1 MIVAAAIQYGPLIMS
16 RPAPC
21 RHHDV
26 LQSVMGMLIYQDER
40 DDINSNAVQGFLNDK
55 GEFLDRRAAYMHVL
69 GCGQGLPRREYLRKN
84 YPERNFYDGD
94 ELFSEDLW

>member
-26 LQSVMGMLIYQDER
+26 LHALNQMMGDSEESQKVRSVAI
-40 DDINSNAVQGFLNDK
+40 QGFINDEGRFFNRK
-55 GEFLDRRAAYMHVL
+55 DAFRHCKKINQPLVRRLKLLA
-69 GCGQGLPRREYLRKN
+69 KN
-84 YPERNFYDGD
+84 PTNYNGD